1 MIELAVIL
9 IRLLQYTGAA
19 ILFGSSLFF
28 VYALQG
34 PTSPS
39 LAGAIK
45 RLLATGAAILAV
57 AALLAIAFQASLFTG
72 SLAGG
77 FSLEAV
83 GSVISFMDFG
93 RAAVARAA
101 AAGAAFLLLV
111 SLPLTRGTLVAA
123 GSLGAIAA
131 ASLAWMGH
139 AAASESWIHL
149 LSDVLH
155 AWAAALWIGAL
166 FAFLPL
172 LRRAHRPRDVVQLET
187 ALARFSALGVP
198 LVLVLALSGVV
209 NGWFLTGVEGIA
221 RLPFTPYGQLLLL
234 KLTAFGAMLIL
245 AGINRYYLTPALARR
260 QLPGTVTSLR
270 RTIVLETAL
279 GLSVLALVAWL
290 GTLEPLP

>member
-1 MIELAVIL
+1 MIELAIIAL
-9 IRLLQYTGAA
+9 RLLQYTGAA

-28 VYALQG
+28 LYAPAG
-34 PTSPS
+34 PTSPA
-39 LAGAIK
+39 LARATR
-45 RLLATGAAILAV
+45 RLLTTGAAILAV

-77 FSLEAV
+77 FSFEAV

-93 RAAVARAA
+93 KAAVARAV
-101 AAGAAFLLLV
+101 AAGAALLLLV
-111 SLPLTRGTLVAA
+111 TLPLSRGTLVAA

-139 AAASESWIHL
+139 AAASESWVHL
-149 LSDVLH
+149 VADALH

-166 FAFLPL
+166 FGFLPL
-172 LRRAHRPRDVVQLET
+172 LRSAEGTPDIVQLET
-187 ALARFSALGVP
+187 ALVRFSALGVP
-198 LVLVLALSGVV
+198 LVLVLALSGLV
-209 NGWFLTGVEGIA
+209 NGWFVTGVEGVA

-234 KLTAFGAMLIL
+234 KLAAFAAMLTL
-245 AGINRYYLTPALARR
+245 AGLNRYYLTPALAKR

-270 RTIVLETAL
+270 RTIVLETVL
-279 GLSVLALVAWL
+279 GLAVLALVAWL

>member
-1 MIELAVIL
+1 MIELAIIVV
-9 IRLLQYTGAA
+9 RLLQYTGAA

-28 VYALQG
+28 VYAISG

-39 LAGAIK
+39 LARAIK

-57 AALLAIAFQASLFTG
+57 AAVLAIALQASLFTG

-83 GSVISFMDFG
+83 GNVISFMDFG
-93 RAAVARAA
+93 KAALARAA

-111 SLPLTRGTLVAA
+111 SLPLSRGTLVAA

-131 ASLAWMGH
+131 GSVAWMGH
-139 AAASESWIHL
+139 ASASESWIHL

-155 AWAAALWIGAL
+155 ASAAALWIGAL

-172 LRRAHRPRDVVQLET
+172 LCRAHPPRGVVQLET
-187 ALARFSALGVP
+187 ALKRFSGIGVP
-198 LVLVLALSGVV
+198 LVLVLALSGIV
-209 NGWFLTGVEGIA
+209 NGWFVTGVDGIA

-234 KLTAFGAMLIL
+234 KLTAFAAMLIL
-245 AGINRYYLTPALARR
+245 AGINRYYLTPALAKR
-260 QLPGTVTSLR
+260 QLPVTVETLR
-270 RTIVLETAL
+270 RAIALETAL
-279 GLSVLALVAWL
+279 GLAVLALVAWL